1 MNPRPLSSSASPIIS
16 PLNVTLVKD
25 MKLTGQLAGHQLTHF
40 HDALYKSQRSIIT
53 GSRSFTNV
61 TMTKDLTST
70 GSVNGL
76 DLAANLV
83 YLDQDTTLD
92 GSYQLSEASIKNIDV
107 AGTVDGVD
115 WDTIL
120 DKISRVGEEQTIPS
134 KYSFSSPTSSA
145 PLNVCESLLQT
156 LMCSSPPHCWSAS
169 PAHGVEHSAEVAMC
183 LQMM

>member
-1 MNPRPLSSSASPIIS
+1 MSVWSKLSHTFNGAD
-16 PLNVTLVKD
+16 LVKD

-92 GSYQLSEASIKNIDV
+92 GSYQLSEASIKNFDV

-120 DKISRVGEEQTIPS
+120 DKILRVGEEQTISS
-134 KYSFSSPTSSA
+134 KYSFSSPTSVTFKGEIIGDTDDDNGLGFINDQKVKFGKSYM
-145 PLNVCESLLQT
+145 N
-156 LMCSSPPHCWSAS
+156 AS
-169 PAHGVEHSAEVAMC
+169 IPIFV
-183 LQMM
+183 